1 MNMSK
6 RRKGTRSRHGMQVV
20 TLCISTTMVLI
31 LLGMVVF
38 FVLSAHNL
46 SAHMKEHLTV
56 TVMLKDS
63 VTVNDAKLFCRD
75 LYHRPYSH
83 NIDYISKEQAKQEQV
98 KELGSDPTEFLN
110 FNPFSA
116 TLEIQLNADYANR
129 DSLEWIAKEIRK
141 DARVSDLTYMEDLM
155 DKVNVNL
162 RRVSLVLL
170 VLAILLTFVSFSLIS
185 NTVRLSIYARRFVIH
200 TMKLVG
206 ASWGFI
212 RRPFLKRAAVIGV
225 IAAILANIVLGAGIY
240 GLYLTQPGIEEIV
253 TWQVMVITAVAVF
266 LFGIIITVLCA
277 WLAVNKFLRMRAGEL
292 YKI

>member
-1 MNMSK
+1 
-6 RRKGTRSRHGMQVV
+6 MQVV

-38 FVLSAHNL
+38 FVLSARNL

-83 NIDYISKEQAKQEQV
+83 NIDYISKEQAQREQV
-98 KELGSDPTEFLN
+98 KELGSDPTEFLG
-110 FNPFSA
+110 FNPFPA
-116 TLEIQLNADYANR
+116 TLEIQLAADYANR
-129 DSLEWIAKEIRK
+129 DSLKWIAKELRK
-141 DARVSDLTYMEDLM
+141 DSRVSDLAYMEDLM
-155 DKVNVNL
+155 D
-162 RRVSLVLL
+162 RV
-170 VLAILLTFVSFSLIS
+170 
-185 NTVRLSIYARRFVIH
+185 LSVYARRFLIH

-212 RRPFLKRAAVIGV
+212 RRPFLKQAIWIGV
-225 IAAILANIVLGAGIY
+225 IAAILAICVLGLGIY
-240 GLYLTQPGIEEIV
+240 GLYLKQPGFEEIV
-253 TWQVMVITAVAVF
+253 TWEVLVITGVAVLLFGIVITA
-266 LFGIIITVLCA
+266 LCA
-277 WLAVNKFLRMRAGEL
+277 WLAVNKFLRMTAGEL